1 MQTDALRRAIQRLD
15 GIASPSASLD
25 RILELASDCESGIE
39 ELTAAIESD
48 PAVTSRVLRL
58 SNSAYYGQPGRVET
72 VSRAII
78 VIGYRNVVSLAACAA
93 IGPVFRGDDPRVD
106 RAALWLHSCAVAE
119 AARLV
124 AARGTADPSV
134 AYVAGLLHDLGI
146 VVLSEV
152 LGRDYGRVLD
162 TARRRRLALAR
173 AEREVLGVDHGWAA
187 GVLFER
193 WSLPAR
199 LLAAVSLHHA
209 PQGDESGFAALVC
222 VADHLAEDAGFG
234 GPGRRPDGPPEADVL
249 MAAGLKEVDYRELLE
264 EMADRQAA
272 IEAGAGIGR

>member
-1 MQTDALRRAIQRLD
+1 METDALRRAIQRLD
-15 GIASPSASLD
+15 GISSPSASLD
-25 RILELASDCESGIE
+25 RILELASDCESGIDD
-39 ELTAAIESD
+39 LTAAIESD

-72 VSRAII
+72 VGRAII

-93 IGPVFRGDDPRVD
+93 IAPVFRGDDPRVD
-106 RAALWLHSCAVAE
+106 RAALWLHSCAAAE

-124 AARGTADPSV
+124 ASRGASDPSV

-152 LGRDYGRVLD
+152 LGKEYGRVLD
-162 TARRRRLALAR
+162 ACRRRRLSLAE
-173 AEREVLGVDHGWAA
+173 AERQVLGVDHGWAA

-193 WSLPAR
+193 WSLPSR
-199 LLAAVSLHHA
+199 LLSAVSLHHA
-209 PQGDESGFAALVC
+209 HEGDESGFAALVA
-222 VADHLAEDAGFG
+222 VADQLAEDAGFR
-234 GPGRRPDGPPEADVL
+234 GPGRRPESPPDPGTL
-249 MAAGLKEVDYRELLE
+249 RAAGLKEVDYRELVE

-272 IEAGAGIGR
+272 IEAGAGMGR